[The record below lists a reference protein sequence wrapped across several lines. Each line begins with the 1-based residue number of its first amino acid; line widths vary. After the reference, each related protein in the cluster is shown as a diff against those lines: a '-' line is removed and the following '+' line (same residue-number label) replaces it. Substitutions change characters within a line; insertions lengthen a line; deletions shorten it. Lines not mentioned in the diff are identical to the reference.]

1 MNIAMPKFN
10 KVQLI
15 FLSIVMLITTFGI
28 AGLLSYY
35 WYFGTVMKVIK
46 HFEWWRIFE
55 ILFSP
60 EVPSRVKVAG
70 YKSVGIGFCVSLMCP
85 VIGYALMFKKGDV
98 SLYGDAKFAS
108 LKDIQNSNSV
118 SIDPKNTKGIVVG
131 KYQGK
136 LVKYLKPDF
145 VSLGAGTRSGKGAS
159 VVIPNLL
166 EWQDSL
172 IVLDIKQECFNITSK
187 YRKEILQ
194 QEVFLFAPFS
204 FNTHKFNPLYYV
216 DLAAPEGSTDLMG
229 IAEIIFPTDGYN
241 VAENH
246 CNNASQSLFIAL
258 AKLLW
263 LILEH
268 KPALI
273 RKWQALS
280 TVNSLS
286 IGNLF
291 LMYTHI
297 PTKKILNIVEDQILT
312 LSLSQIELGLALD
325 AQAKLTSFLM
335 FEGEGKASIIAT
347 FEKQLKLFALP
358 VVKNATDSNNFNF
371 KDLRRKKMSI
381 YLSVEPKDIKIASL
395 IINLFFNCAI
405 KINLSENP
413 DFNPDLRHNLLL
425 ILDEFPAIGKIP
437 YVKESSG
444 YIAGYKLQLLTI
456 YQNVSQLN
464 EIYGMQ
470 GRKTL
475 LANHS
480 CKIVFAPN
488 EQDDAEYFSN
498 EIAFTTTCSISES
511 RNHGRGPT
519 SHGESAS
526 QAKRPLML
534 PQELKQMPFKEEIVL
549 LNGENPIKCEK
560 ALYFTDPY
568 FMQKLTQLSYTLQLY
583 TQGNKLPTKDQL
595 IAALNKGELA
605 ATIL

>member
-1 MNIAMPKFN
+1 M
-10 KVQLI
+10 
-15 FLSIVMLITTFGI
+15 
-28 AGLLSYY
+28 
-35 WYFGTVMKVIK
+35 
-46 HFEWWRIFE
+46 
-55 ILFSP
+55 
-60 EVPSRVKVAG
+60 
-70 YKSVGIGFCVSLMCP
+70 
-85 VIGYALMFKKGDV
+85 
-98 SLYGDAKFAS
+98 
-108 LKDIQNSNSV
+108 
-118 SIDPKNTKGIVVG
+118 
-131 KYQGK
+131 
-136 LVKYLKPDF
+136 
-145 VSLGAGTRSGKGAS
+145 
-159 VVIPNLL
+159 
-166 EWQDSL
+166 
-172 IVLDIKQECFNITSK
+172 
-187 YRKEILQ
+187 
-194 QEVFLFAPFS
+194 FAPFS

-216 DLAAPEGSTDLMG
+216 DLRNPEGSTDLMG

-263 LILEH
+263 LILEY

-273 RKWQALS
+273 RQEKALS
-280 TVNSLS
+280 SVSSLS

-297 PTKKILNIVEDQILT
+297 ATKKILNIVEDQILT

-335 FEGEGKASIIAT
+335 FEGKASIIAT

-413 DFNPDLRHNLLL
+413 DFNPDLKHNLLL

-498 EIAFTTTCSISES
+498 EIAYTTTHSVSES

-534 PQELKQMPFKEEIVL
+534 PQELKQMPFREEIVL

-560 ALYFTDPY
+560 ALYFNDPY
-568 FMQKLTQLSYTLQLY
+568 FMQKLISLSDTLQVFSSREK
-583 TQGNKLPTKDQL
+583 TLPTKEQL
-595 IAALNKGELA
+595 IIALNKGELA
-605 ATIL
+605 AKIF

>member
-1 MNIAMPKFN
+1 MNMPQFN
-10 KVQLI
+10 KIQVI
-15 FLSIVMLITTFGI
+15 FLIVVMLFVTFMVGNF
-28 AGLLSYY
+28 LSYY
-35 WYFGTVMKVIK
+35 WHFKSILKVSK
-46 HFEWWRIFE
+46 HFEWWKIFE
-55 ILFSP
+55 IISQSY
-60 EVPSRVKVAG
+60 VPINVKIDAF
-70 YKSVGIGFCVSLMCP
+70 KALSIGFGLSLMCP
-85 VIGYALMFKKGDV
+85 IIGYAMMFKKGDV
-98 SLYGDAKFAS
+98 SLYGNAKFAS

-187 YRKEILQ
+187 YRKEVLK

-216 DLAAPEGSTDLMG
+216 DLNNREGSTDLMG
-229 IAEIIFPTDGYN
+229 IAEILFPTDAISGTEGHFNN
-241 VAENH
+241 VA
-246 CNNASQSLFIAL
+246 QSLFIAL
-258 AKLLW
+258 AKTLFF
-263 LILEH
+263 LIERKMLFLKEYNISNSFSLGNIFDLYKRISIAELITTLQKELESTSLSSLEMEIVTN
-268 KPALI
+268 ALDRMRTFSI
-273 RKWQALS
+273 MGDESKAS
-280 TVNSLS
+280 TV
-286 IGNLF
+286 
-291 LMYTHI
+291 
-297 PTKKILNIVEDQILT
+297 
-312 LSLSQIELGLALD
+312 
-325 AQAKLTSFLM
+325 
-335 FEGEGKASIIAT
+335 AT

-358 VVKNATDSNNFNF
+358 VIKNATNNNDFDF
-371 KDLRRKKMSI
+371 RDMRRKKMTI
-381 YLSVEPKDIKIASL
+381 YLSVEPKDVKIASL
-395 IINLFFNCAI
+395 ILNLFFNCAI

-413 DFNPDLRHNLLL
+413 DFNPDLKHNLLL

-437 YVKESSG
+437 YVKEAAG

-456 YQNVSQLN
+456 FQNVSQLN
-464 EIYGMQ
+464 EIYGIQ

-498 EIAFTTTCSISES
+498 EIAYITTHSVSES
-511 RNHGRGPT
+511 RSQGIRAS

-526 QAKRPLML
+526 QAKRALML

-560 ALYFTDPY
+560 ALYFNDPY
-568 FMQKLTQLSYTLQLY
+568 FMNKLISLSPTLQLY
-583 TQGNKLPTKDQL
+583 TQGNKMPTKEVL
-595 IAALNKGELA
+595 GIAMSKSELA
-605 ATIL
+605 IPSIT